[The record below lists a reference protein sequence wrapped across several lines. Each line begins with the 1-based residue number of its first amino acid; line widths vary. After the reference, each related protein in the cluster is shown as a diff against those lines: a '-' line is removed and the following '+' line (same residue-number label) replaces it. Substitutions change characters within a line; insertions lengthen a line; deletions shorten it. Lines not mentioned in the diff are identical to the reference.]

1 MMLGRKV
8 KQCEANRQAV
18 ERAYREHGEGLYRYA
33 VMVLTDEEAAQDVI
47 QQVFMRL
54 LGMGE
59 RVLAV
64 ESLAGYLRR
73 AVRNGCY
80 DALRRGRGQEA
91 VNGQAILESVGE
103 QGLGADEREA
113 LERALRALPAEQ
125 RLGADE
131 REALERA
138 LRALPA
144 EQREVVH
151 MKVYE
156 GKTFREMAGALG
168 VSANTAAS
176 RYRYAMAKLRERLG

>member
-125 RLGADE
+125 R
-131 REALERA
+131 
-138 LRALPA
+138 
-144 EQREVVH
+144 EVVH